1 MTEAVITALLTSL
14 GAGITALFMRKKHN
28 AEVDQLK
35 TQIKISETDVRTHEL
50 ENVDKGMG
58 ILMKQV
64 VEPLKKELDE
74 VRNELN
80 EVRKE
85 LIRLRKAI
93 SKINNCP
100 HSAACPVRDEL
111 QRSQDSSPEPVA

>member
-1 MTEAVITALLTSL
+1 MTEAIITALLTSL
-14 GAGITALFMRKKHN
+14 GAGVTALLMRKKHN
-28 AEVDQLK
+28 AEVEQLH
-35 TQIKISETDVRTHEL
+35 TQIEISKTDVRSHEL
-50 ENVDKGMG
+50 ENVDKGME

-64 VEPLKKELDE
+64 VEPLTK
-74 VRNELN
+74 ELN

-85 LIRLRKAI
+85 LIRFRRAI

-111 QRSQDSSPEPVA
+111 QRTEDTGGQTT

>member
-1 MTEAVITALLTSL
+1 MTETIVTALLTTL

-28 AEVDQLK
+28 AEVEQLQ
-35 TQIKISETDVRTHEL
+35 TQIEISKTDVRTHEL
-50 ENVDKGMG
+50 ENVDKGME

-64 VEPLKKELDE
+64 VEPLKKDLNEVRKELD
-74 VRNELN
+74 

-100 HSAACPVRDEL
+100 HSAHCPVRDEL
-111 QRSQDSSPEPVA
+111 QRSQEPASEIA